1 MGTTCQRTRLSR
13 GGKTIHVTLWPASFS
28 CAIEGQLP
36 SKLDVTLARRLADRP
51 CICRCGCESSDTR
64 LCPTCRYPGRRIPSG
79 STRCWSLALFSTV
92 EWDLMHQEKNSP
104 QVNAG
109 FICMQRDCFGLVRKA
124 LDAVDVGANPV
135 RHGCFGWR
143 FYSCGGD

>member
-1 MGTTCQRTRLSR
+1 VGITCQRTRLSR
-13 GGKTIHVTLWPASFS
+13 GGKTMHVTLWPASFS
-28 CAIEGQLP
+28 CAIEGQSP
-36 SKLDVTLARRLADRP
+36 SKLDVTLRRRLADRP
-51 CICRCGCESSDTR
+51 CICRCGCGSSDTR

-79 STRCWSLALFSTV
+79 STRCRSLALFSTV
-92 EWDLMHQEKNSP
+92 EWDLTQQEKNSP

-135 RHGCFGWR
+135 RHGCFGW
-143 FYSCGGD
+143 GGL